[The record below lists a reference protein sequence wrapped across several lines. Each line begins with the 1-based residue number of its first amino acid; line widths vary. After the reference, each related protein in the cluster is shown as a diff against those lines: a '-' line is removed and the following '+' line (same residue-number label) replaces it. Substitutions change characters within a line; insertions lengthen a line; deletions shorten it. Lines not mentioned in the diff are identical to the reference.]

1 MGVGSKH
8 GDTFKVSLIACSL
21 ETRMDKNELKQ
32 KIEEIEGLTNEEK
45 SELIKL
51 LRSQKKYGLVWEDKP
66 EDVEQR
72 MLNEQPVLVEVPE
85 RAIISDDAEAP
96 NHILIEGD
104 NIEALTALSYS
115 HAGMIDVIYIDPPYN
130 TGNKDFVYND
140 SFVDKADGYRH
151 SKWLSFM
158 NKRLKIA
165 KGLLS
170 DKGVLFISIDDNEFA
185 QLKMLC
191 NEILGEE
198 NHISTLATIMN
209 LKGNQDEFGFAGTH
223 EYTLVYCLSHDN
235 CVLGQLPIAEEEL
248 DEWQSDD
255 KGYYKKGANLK
266 STGINAPREKRPN
279 LFYPILID
287 KTTKAVSTITQDE
300 FELIYDK
307 ALKMHDEAYLSQLRL
322 KYENLGYIFLL
333 PLTSGKE
340 MSWRWGIQ
348 KVRAESDEIIV
359 SMNGN
364 DVSIYKKQRPQLGD
378 MPSKKPKSVF
388 YKPEYSSG
396 NGKAELISVLG
407 ESLFGY
413 PKPLQLIKDFLTI
426 SYYKDARI
434 LDFFAGSGTTLHA
447 TIQLNAEDGGHRQC
461 ILATNNENGICENVT
476 YERNRRVIQGYTTP
490 KGEEVVGLTHN
501 NLRYYKTQLVSRDKT
516 VKNLRLLT
524 SLSTDML
531 CIRNDVYS
539 EKTFAGRLINKQI
552 ARYFESAS
560 GKRRMLVI
568 YHEEAI
574 EALVQMIAT
583 LPKFDDKLMVYVFSP
598 NGYAYD
604 DDFEDVADKVKLCAI
619 PDAIL
624 NAYRRVLPKRK
635 PQYLKEAFEEME
647 HEEARA
653 KNRQTELDF
662 SETEEKTEK
671 GGEA

>member
-1 MGVGSKH
+1 
-8 GDTFKVSLIACSL
+8 
-21 ETRMDKNELKQ
+21 MDKNKLKQ
-32 KIEEIEGLTNEEK
+32 KIEELEGLTNEEK

-85 RAIISDDAEAP
+85 RAITSDDAEAP

-104 NIEALTALSYS
+104 NLEALTALSYT

-130 TGNKDFVYND
+130 TGKTDEFKYND
-140 SFVDKADGYRH
+140 KYVDATDGYRH

-158 NKRLKIA
+158 SKRIKNAKQLLKDT
-165 KGLLS
+165 GLI
-170 DKGVLFISIDDNEFA
+170 FISIDDNEVA
-185 QLKMLC
+185 QLKCLC
-191 NEILGEE
+191 DEIFNTFTDKVRTNCLGVLVWNLGTGTQAGHFTRSHEYVLAYAVNKDKVSNFTGGSGEIDHSALKKISKKNPPVVYTFKAGEKFLAPDGTELFDEWGGSEKTKLLDGRMVAENGKLKYDVTLEAGFAMIQQMKTWYKGEYTIDSKGQHVTEFYFNGTGVLHYKKERSIINPPSVINDCGSTKAGSTELAYILG
-198 NHISTLATIMN
+198 S
-209 LKGNQDEFGFAGTH
+209 
-223 EYTLVYCLSHDN
+223 
-235 CVLGQLPIAEEEL
+235 
-248 DEWQSDD
+248 SD
-255 KGYYKKGANLK
+255 
-266 STGINAPREKRPN
+266 T
-279 LFYPILID
+279 
-287 KTTKAVSTITQDE
+287 
-300 FELIYDK
+300 
-307 ALKMHDEAYLSQLRL
+307 
-322 KYENLGYIFLL
+322 
-333 PLTSGKE
+333 
-340 MSWRWGIQ
+340 
-348 KVRAESDEIIV
+348 
-359 SMNGN
+359 
-364 DVSIYKKQRPQLGD
+364 
-378 MPSKKPKSVF
+378 
-388 YKPEYSSG
+388 
-396 NGKAELISVLG
+396 
-407 ESLFGY
+407 FGY
-413 PKPLQLIKDFLTI
+413 PKPTQLIKFLL
-426 SYYKDARI
+426 SLQGKDITI

-447 TIQLNAEDGGHRQC
+447 TMLLNAEDGGHRQC

-490 KGEEVVGLTHN
+490 RGEEVVGLTHN

-635 PQYLKEAFEEME
+635 PQYLKEALEEME

>member
-1 MGVGSKH
+1 
-8 GDTFKVSLIACSL
+8 
-21 ETRMDKNELKQ
+21 MDKNKLKQ
-32 KIEEIEGLTNEEK
+32 KIEELEGLTNEEK

-66 EDVEQR
+66 EDAEQR
-72 MLNEQPVLVEVPE
+72 MVNEQPVLVEVPE

-104 NIEALTALSYS
+104 NIEALTALSYT

-140 SFVDKADGYRH
+140 SFVDKENGYRH
-151 SKWLSFM
+151 SLWLSFM
-158 NKRLKIA
+158 RKRLVLA
-165 KGLLS
+165 KRLLKE
-170 DKGVLFISIDDNEFA
+170 KGGIFISIDDNEEA
-185 QLKMLC
+185 QLKLLC
-191 NEILGEE
+191 DEIFGEK
-198 NHISTLATIMN
+198 NCRNVINTRRLDKNLSQQFIKKGIKSLAV
-209 LKGNQDEFGFAGTH
+209 GC
-223 EYTLVYCLSHDN
+223 EYILVYS
-235 CVLGQLPIAEEEL
+235 VTEE
-248 DEWQSDD
+248 
-255 KGYYKKGANLK
+255 AN
-266 STGINAPREKRPN
+266 
-279 LFYPILID
+279 FYPIMRE
-287 KTTKAVSTITQDE
+287 SSDE
-300 FELIYDK
+300 RKDYGYWKGFWNAADRPTMRYELCGFKPMSGQWKWKKEK
-307 ALKMHDEAYLSQLRL
+307 ALEAVKNYEAFL
-322 KYENLGYIFLL
+322 KAQEENLTLTLEDYWKQTGKCLKFIRRRYENTKGKNMGVEHWVEPSEGILR
-333 PLTSGKE
+333 TSN
-340 MSWRWGIQ
+340 WT
-348 KVRAESDEIIV
+348 DIITTETALN
-359 SMNGN
+359 M
-364 DVSIYKKQRPQLGD
+364 QLNF
-378 MPSKKPKSVF
+378 SSPKSI
-388 YKPEYSSG
+388 K
-396 NGKAELISVLG
+396 
-407 ESLFGY
+407 
-413 PKPLQLIKDFLTI
+413 LIKEVLRFSNESNDIT
-426 SYYKDARI
+426 I
-434 LDFFAGSGTTLHA
+434 LDFFAGSGSTLHA
-447 TIQLNAEDGGHRQC
+447 TMLLNAEDGGHRQC

-574 EALVQMIAT
+574 EALVQIIAT

-635 PQYLKEAFEEME
+635 PQYLKEALEEME

-653 KNRQTELDF
+653 KNRQIELDF
-662 SETEEKTEK
+662 SETEEKTGK
-671 GGEA
+671 RGEA

>member
-1 MGVGSKH
+1 
-8 GDTFKVSLIACSL
+8 
-21 ETRMDKNELKQ
+21 MDKNKLKQ
-32 KIEEIEGLTNEEK
+32 KIEELEGLTNEEK

-66 EDVEQR
+66 EDAEQR
-72 MLNEQPVLVEVPE
+72 MVNEQPVLVEVPE

-104 NIEALTALSYS
+104 NLEALTALSYS

-140 SFVDKADGYRH
+140 SFVDKEDGYRH

-359 SMNGN
+359 SMKGN
-364 DVSIYKKQRPQLGD
+364 DASIYKKQRPQLGD

-426 SYYKDARI
+426 SYYKEARI

-447 TIQLNAEDGGHRQC
+447 TMQLNAEDGGHRQC

-635 PQYLKEAFEEME
+635 PQYLKEALEEME

-653 KNRQTELDF
+653 KNRQTELNF

>member
-1 MGVGSKH
+1 
-8 GDTFKVSLIACSL
+8 
-21 ETRMDKNELKQ
+21 MDKNKLKQ
-32 KIEEIEGLTNEEK
+32 KIEELEGLTNEEK

-85 RAIISDDAEAP
+85 RAITSDDAEAP

-104 NIEALTALSYS
+104 NLEALTALSYT

-130 TGNKDFVYND
+130 TGKTDEFKYND
-140 SFVDKADGYRH
+140 KYVDATDGYRH

-158 NKRLKIA
+158 SKRIKIA
-165 KGLLS
+165 KQLLKDTGLI
-170 DKGVLFISIDDNEFA
+170 FISIDDNEVA
-185 QLKMLC
+185 QLKCLC
-191 NEILGEE
+191 DEIFNTFTDKVRTNCLGVLVWNLGTGTQAGHFTRSHEYVLAYAVNKDKVSNFTGGSGEIDHSALKKISKKNPPVVYTFKAGEKFLAPDGTELFDEWGGSEKTKLLDGRMVAENGKLKYDVTLEAGFAMIQQMKTWYKGEYTIDSKGQHVTEFYFNGTGVLHYKKERSIINPPSVINDCGSTKAGSTELAYILG
-198 NHISTLATIMN
+198 S
-209 LKGNQDEFGFAGTH
+209 
-223 EYTLVYCLSHDN
+223 
-235 CVLGQLPIAEEEL
+235 
-248 DEWQSDD
+248 SD
-255 KGYYKKGANLK
+255 
-266 STGINAPREKRPN
+266 T
-279 LFYPILID
+279 
-287 KTTKAVSTITQDE
+287 
-300 FELIYDK
+300 
-307 ALKMHDEAYLSQLRL
+307 
-322 KYENLGYIFLL
+322 
-333 PLTSGKE
+333 
-340 MSWRWGIQ
+340 
-348 KVRAESDEIIV
+348 
-359 SMNGN
+359 
-364 DVSIYKKQRPQLGD
+364 
-378 MPSKKPKSVF
+378 
-388 YKPEYSSG
+388 
-396 NGKAELISVLG
+396 
-407 ESLFGY
+407 FGY
-413 PKPLQLIKDFLTI
+413 PKPTQLIKFLL
-426 SYYKDARI
+426 SLQGKDITI

-447 TIQLNAEDGGHRQC
+447 TMLLNAEDGGHRQC

-490 KGEEVVGLTHN
+490 RGEEVVGLTHN

-604 DDFEDVADKVKLCAI
+604 DDFENVADKVKLCAI

-635 PQYLKEAFEEME
+635 PQYLKEALEEME

>member
-1 MGVGSKH
+1 
-8 GDTFKVSLIACSL
+8 
-21 ETRMDKNELKQ
+21 MDKNKLKQ
-32 KIEEIEGLTNEEK
+32 KIEELEGLTNEEK

-66 EDVEQR
+66 ADVEQR

-85 RAIISDDAEAP
+85 RAIISNDAEAP

-104 NIEALTALSYS
+104 NLEVLTALSYS

-140 SFVDKADGYRH
+140 SFVDKEDGYRH

-322 KYENLGYIFLL
+322 KYKNLGYIFLL

-348 KVRAESDEIIV
+348 KVRAESDELIV
-359 SMNGN
+359 SMKGN

-426 SYYKDARI
+426 SYYKEARI

-447 TIQLNAEDGGHRQC
+447 TMQLNAEDGGHRQC

-635 PQYLKEAFEEME
+635 PQYLKEALEEME

>member
-1 MGVGSKH
+1 
-8 GDTFKVSLIACSL
+8 
-21 ETRMDKNELKQ
+21 MDKNKLKQ
-32 KIEEIEGLTNEEK
+32 KIEELEGLTNEEK

-85 RAIISDDAEAP
+85 RAITSDVAEAP

-104 NIEALTALSYS
+104 NLEALTALSYT

-130 TGNKDFVYND
+130 TGKTDEFKYND
-140 SFVDKADGYRH
+140 KYVDATDGYRH

-158 NKRLKIA
+158 SKRIKIA
-165 KGLLS
+165 KQLLKDTGLI
-170 DKGVLFISIDDNEFA
+170 FISIDDNEVA
-185 QLKMLC
+185 QLKCLC
-191 NEILGEE
+191 DEIFNTFTDKVRTNCLGVLVWNLGTGTQAGHFTRSHEYVLAYDVNKDKVSNFTGGSGEIDHSALKKISKKNPPVVYTFKAGEKFLAPDGTELFDEWGGSEKTKLLDGRMVAENGKLKYDVTLEAGFAMIQQMKTWYKGEYTIDSKGQHVTEFYFNGTGVLHYKKERSIINPPSVINDCGSTKAGSTELAYILG
-198 NHISTLATIMN
+198 S
-209 LKGNQDEFGFAGTH
+209 
-223 EYTLVYCLSHDN
+223 
-235 CVLGQLPIAEEEL
+235 
-248 DEWQSDD
+248 SD
-255 KGYYKKGANLK
+255 
-266 STGINAPREKRPN
+266 T
-279 LFYPILID
+279 
-287 KTTKAVSTITQDE
+287 
-300 FELIYDK
+300 
-307 ALKMHDEAYLSQLRL
+307 
-322 KYENLGYIFLL
+322 
-333 PLTSGKE
+333 
-340 MSWRWGIQ
+340 
-348 KVRAESDEIIV
+348 
-359 SMNGN
+359 
-364 DVSIYKKQRPQLGD
+364 
-378 MPSKKPKSVF
+378 
-388 YKPEYSSG
+388 
-396 NGKAELISVLG
+396 
-407 ESLFGY
+407 FGY
-413 PKPLQLIKDFLTI
+413 PKPTQLIKFLL
-426 SYYKDARI
+426 SLQGKDITI

-447 TIQLNAEDGGHRQC
+447 TMLLNAEDGGHRQC

-490 KGEEVVGLTHN
+490 RGEEVVGLTHN

-635 PQYLKEAFEEME
+635 PQYLKEALEEME

>member
-1 MGVGSKH
+1 
-8 GDTFKVSLIACSL
+8 
-21 ETRMDKNELKQ
+21 MDKNKLKQ
-32 KIEEIEGLTNEEK
+32 KIEELEGLTNEEK

-66 EDVEQR
+66 EDAEQR
-72 MLNEQPVLVEVPE
+72 MVNEQPVLVEVPE
-85 RAIISDDAEAP
+85 RAIISNDAEAP

-104 NIEALTALSYS
+104 NLEVLTALSYS

-140 SFVDKADGYRH
+140 SFVDKEDGYRH

-322 KYENLGYIFLL
+322 KYKNLGYIFLL

-348 KVRAESDEIIV
+348 KVRAESDELIV
-359 SMNGN
+359 SMKGN

-413 PKPLQLIKDFLTI
+413 PKPLQLIKDCLTI
-426 SYYKDARI
+426 SYYKEARI

-447 TIQLNAEDGGHRQC
+447 TMQLNAEDGGHRQC

-635 PQYLKEAFEEME
+635 PQYLKEALEEME

>member
-1 MGVGSKH
+1 
-8 GDTFKVSLIACSL
+8 
-21 ETRMDKNELKQ
+21 MDKNKLKQ
-32 KIEEIEGLTNEEK
+32 KIEELEGLTNEEK

-85 RAIISDDAEAP
+85 RAIISNDAEAP

-104 NIEALTALSYS
+104 NLEVLTALSYS

-140 SFVDKADGYRH
+140 SFVDKEDGYRH

-322 KYENLGYIFLL
+322 KYKNLGYIFLL

-348 KVRAESDEIIV
+348 KVRAESDELIV
-359 SMNGN
+359 SMKGN

-426 SYYKDARI
+426 SYYKEARI

-447 TIQLNAEDGGHRQC
+447 TMQLNAEDGGHRQC

-635 PQYLKEAFEEME
+635 PQYLKEALEEME

-662 SETEEKTEK
+662 SETEEKNRK
-671 GGEA
+671 RR

>member
-8 GDTFKVSLIACSL
+8 GNTFKVSLIACSL

-32 KIEEIEGLTNEEK
+32 KIEELEGLTNEEK

-140 SFVDKADGYRH
+140 SFVDKEDGYRH

-662 SETEEKTEK
+662 R
-671 GGEA
+671 

>member
-1 MGVGSKH
+1 
-8 GDTFKVSLIACSL
+8 
-21 ETRMDKNELKQ
+21 MDKNKLKQ
-32 KIEEIEGLTNEEK
+32 KIEELEGLTNEEK

-66 EDVEQR
+66 EDAEQR
-72 MLNEQPVLVEVPE
+72 MVNEQPMLVEVPE
-85 RAIISDDAEAP
+85 RAIISDNAEAP

-104 NIEALTALSYS
+104 NLEALTALSYT

-140 SFVDKADGYRH
+140 SFVDKEDGYRH

-191 NEILGEE
+191 NEILGEG

-348 KVRAESDEIIV
+348 KVRADSDEIIV

-396 NGKAELISVLG
+396 NGKAEVISVLG

-447 TIQLNAEDGGHRQC
+447 TMQLNAEDGGHRQC

-524 SLSTDML
+524 SLSTENL
-531 CIRNDVYS
+531 S
-539 EKTFAGRLINKQI
+539 Q
-552 ARYFESAS
+552 
-560 GKRRMLVI
+560 LVI
-568 YHEEAI
+568 IILIKSKILSEVASMMHGQII
-574 EALVQMIAT
+574 ENQIN
-583 LPKFDDKLMVYVFSP
+583 F
-598 NGYAYD
+598 
-604 DDFEDVADKVKLCAI
+604 
-619 PDAIL
+619 
-624 NAYRRVLPKRK
+624 
-635 PQYLKEAFEEME
+635 
-647 HEEARA
+647 
-653 KNRQTELDF
+653 
-662 SETEEKTEK
+662 
-671 GGEA
+671 

>member
-1 MGVGSKH
+1 
-8 GDTFKVSLIACSL
+8 
-21 ETRMDKNELKQ
+21 MDKNKLKQ
-32 KIEEIEGLTNEEK
+32 KIEELEGLTNEEK

-66 EDVEQR
+66 EDAEQR
-72 MLNEQPVLVEVPE
+72 MVNEQPVLVEVPE

-104 NIEALTALSYS
+104 NIEALTALSYT

-140 SFVDKADGYRH
+140 SFVDKENGYRH
-151 SKWLSFM
+151 SLWLSFM
-158 NKRLKIA
+158 RKRLVLA
-165 KGLLS
+165 KRLLKE
-170 DKGVLFISIDDNEFA
+170 KGVIFISIDDNEEA
-185 QLKMLC
+185 QLKLLC
-191 NEILGEE
+191 DEIFGEK
-198 NHISTLATIMN
+198 NCRNVINTRRLDKNLSQQFIKKGIKSLAV
-209 LKGNQDEFGFAGTH
+209 GC
-223 EYTLVYCLSHDN
+223 EYILVYS
-235 CVLGQLPIAEEEL
+235 VTEE
-248 DEWQSDD
+248 
-255 KGYYKKGANLK
+255 AN
-266 STGINAPREKRPN
+266 
-279 LFYPILID
+279 FYPIMRE
-287 KTTKAVSTITQDE
+287 SSDE
-300 FELIYDK
+300 RKDYGYWKGFWNAADRPTMRYELCGFKPMSGQWKWKKEK
-307 ALKMHDEAYLSQLRL
+307 ALEAVKNYEAFL
-322 KYENLGYIFLL
+322 KAQEENLTLTLEDYWKQTGKCLKFIRRRYENTKGKNMGVEHWVEPSEGILR
-333 PLTSGKE
+333 TSN
-340 MSWRWGIQ
+340 WT
-348 KVRAESDEIIV
+348 DIITTETALN
-359 SMNGN
+359 M
-364 DVSIYKKQRPQLGD
+364 QLNF
-378 MPSKKPKSVF
+378 SSPKSI
-388 YKPEYSSG
+388 K
-396 NGKAELISVLG
+396 
-407 ESLFGY
+407 
-413 PKPLQLIKDFLTI
+413 LIKEVLRFSNESNDIT
-426 SYYKDARI
+426 I
-434 LDFFAGSGTTLHA
+434 LDFFAGSGSTLHA
-447 TIQLNAEDGGHRQC
+447 TMLLNAEDGGHRQC

-574 EALVQMIAT
+574 EALVQIIAT

-635 PQYLKEAFEEME
+635 PQYLKEALEEME

-653 KNRQTELDF
+653 KNRQIELDF
-662 SETEEKTEK
+662 SETEEKTGK